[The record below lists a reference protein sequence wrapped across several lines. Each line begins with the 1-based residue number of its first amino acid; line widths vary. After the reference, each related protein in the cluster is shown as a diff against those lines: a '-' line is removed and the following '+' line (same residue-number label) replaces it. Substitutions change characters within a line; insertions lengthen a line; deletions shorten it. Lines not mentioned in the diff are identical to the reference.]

1 MGEYHKERKIFNI
14 GGFRGLDTENKPD
27 KVEPFRATSGKNFII
42 ENESLKTRPSL
53 VNEKIYSVDGNIL
66 GSFLFFGDEIIF
78 TEGDYQGKCR
88 IYISNDNETY
98 YSDGASRNLE
108 KRIFTNLVSFLF
120 NGTKPFFVQEKSCL
134 FVFCINDIYVITR
147 VAKDENYAYVIYRID
162 NKIPFET
169 TDFSDYCSEELYS
182 ELPNA
187 YVPTIQIGDKLFED
201 VNLLSNKRK
210 YQLFSEISDDEYTT
224 YNLIGDYDPIKNG
237 DFAKIKLSLD
247 FYGQN
252 IKDLK
257 SIPVFLGVEGEMAY
271 DYEGDDLNYW
281 IFPNDDTT
289 PRVVEELEETY
300 LATDIW
306 EYLDTD
312 KYLVTPISSK
322 SGLTKEKALTFVMAN
337 KQTIFEYLRDIT
349 FNETQLGIIGNRRV
363 IFKIKLNIEHFFR
376 VVDSTG
382 KLISS
387 GTKKITQKYIYFEK
401 RELEVDSFWRLYN
414 ENYFNGYTDISL
426 SNTFPILYA
435 FVRVPTDKTTSETVS
450 AVENLPETGDA
461 NTATAYYV
469 TEEPK
474 NIYLWSEDI
483 QGYNQICFDYPYT
496 IEPSL
501 YTDDLTETQK
511 QSVIAW
517 FNRVNELEADI
528 LEAQV
533 RVKTSKA
540 ITTYGNRTS
549 NFSSEYTIDTFPYA
563 PLPFANEPSIKRYYN
578 FSDIY
583 YDSNDFFD
591 ADYPYLI
598 GFPREDFIVYVNY
611 YQNGIGSKR
620 FQDIGMYDALFEKID
635 SEISDYINVNHTL
648 GGNYKVR
655 LNISEINLKEHGFFG
670 SGVKYSVYINIT
682 VTASADTT
690 QYYYKHH
697 ILKIT
702 RSSSTSNKLYELYN
716 QDDGLKLKIS
726 NLLINYKNE
735 PAINLELTFS
745 KNEYNRSLI
754 AKSKF
759 GTTFGSENR
768 IFLAGNPDFQH
779 IDRYNA
785 SNDLL
790 GNNDKAQSYELSYF
804 PSKNYRVV
812 GSSSSAINGYVV
824 ATDNQ
829 LYVTKTRA
837 VNDSCLYIRTRTL
850 TDAGFA
856 SFYEYKTNINKTPLN
871 NRCIVNFYNDV
882 LMLTSEGL
890 LAIEIASNILTNERL
905 LKLRSGFINKELIS
919 AVKDTNVWCV
929 EDNSYLYIVVGNNI
943 YVADARYVAKNDQA
957 KIENLSYEIVK
968 WEVEPYLIFARMTD
982 EGLVFYDLNRSYMLS
997 DTGFDEKKVA
1007 FVSGDI
1013 TFDGATV
1020 SINPSIVDELTND
1033 SEIVIEKKAD
1043 SYCRIMALSPTELVA
1058 VNEGTDK
1065 KITFTQEHID
1075 FIELRTGFEI
1085 EELDIYA
1092 YFNADD
1098 ETKVQKIDLVNLR
1111 TFILD
1116 EATTFNGIFVDWY
1129 GKKLYVTKEVG
1140 NTITLKTSRRS
1151 DVNATIIIDTES
1163 LFDKNYIYYIE
1174 KTPIEVEWKSGILDF
1189 GNKLYEKT
1197 MYSLSFYARVCET
1210 GNIFQYG
1217 YRTLRTHKDLTMLN
1231 NLPLANNLSFSES
1244 NFNIFSLTTFENNVI
1259 SKLQKENNFLYI
1271 QFIFKGEGNIEISD
1285 FLVYY
1290 KNNRKNKIVS

>member
-42 ENESLKTRPSL
+42 ENDSLKTRPSL
-53 VNEKIYSVDGNIL
+53 VNEKIYPVDGNII

-88 IYISNDNETY
+88 IYISNDVETY
-98 YSDGASRNLE
+98 YSDGSSRNAE
-108 KRIFTNLVSFLF
+108 ERIFTNLGSFLF
-120 NGTKPFFVQEKSCL
+120 SGTKPFFVQEKSCL
-134 FVFCINDIYVITR
+134 FVFCINDIYVITK

-162 NKIPFET
+162 EKIPFET

-182 ELPNA
+182 ELPYA

-237 DFAKIKLSLD
+237 DFANISLSLD

-252 IKDLK
+252 IKDLE

-271 DYEGDDLNYW
+271 DYESDTVNYW

-289 PRVVEELEETY
+289 PSAVEVLEYTY

-312 KYLVTPISSK
+312 LDTPISSK
-322 SGLTKEKALTFVMAN
+322 SGLTKEKALTFVMSN

-349 FNETQLGIIGNRRV
+349 FNSTQIALIGNKRV

-387 GTKKITQKYIYFEK
+387 GTKKITQKIIYFEK
-401 RELEVDSFWRLYN
+401 RELELDSFWRLYN
-414 ENYFNGYTDISL
+414 ENYFNGYTYVST
-426 SNTFPILYA
+426 SNTFPADYA
-435 FVRVPTDKTTSETVS
+435 FVRVPTDKATPETVS
-450 AVENLPETGDA
+450 AVGNLPAPGDA
-461 NTATAYYV
+461 NTAYYV
-469 TEEPK
+469 TAEPN
-474 NIYLWSEDI
+474 NIYLWSTGI
-483 QGYNQICFDYPYT
+483 GRYAQICFDYPYL
-496 IEPSL
+496 IEPL
-501 YTDDLTETQK
+501 IYTHDLTATQK

-517 FNRVNELEADI
+517 FNRENELPADI

-533 RVKTSKA
+533 RVKTAKA

-549 NFSSEYTIDTFPYA
+549 NFSSKYTNATFPYTSNEDFYGMDYNVSDRYTNYSA
-563 PLPFANEPSIKRYYN
+563 FRNSDFPYLSNEPRS
-578 FSDIY
+578 
-583 YDSNDFFD
+583 
-591 ADYPYLI
+591 
-598 GFPREDFIVYVNY
+598 EDFIVYVWYSQSNLV
-611 YQNGIGSKR
+611 NR
-620 FQDIGMYDALFEKID
+620 FKDIGMYTALLNSIYSQITNQINID
-635 SEISDYINVNHTL
+635 HTISGDYR
-648 GGNYKVR
+648 VR
-655 LNISEINLKEHGFFG
+655 LNINEVSLQNNGLFA

-682 VTASADTT
+682 VTASADTIK
-690 QYYYKHH
+690 YYYKHH
-697 ILKIT
+697 ILKLT
-702 RSSSTSNKLYELYN
+702 RSSATSNKLYELYN

-754 AKSKF
+754 AKNKF

-968 WEVEPYLIFARMTD
+968 WEVEPYLISARMTD

-1013 TFDGATV
+1013 TFSGATV
-1020 SINPSIVDELTND
+1020 SINASIVDELTND

-1043 SYCRIMALSPTELVA
+1043 SHCKIMALSPTELVA
-1058 VNEGTDK
+1058 VDEGTDK

-1075 FIELRTGFEI
+1075 LIELRTGFEI

-1092 YFNADD
+1092 YFNAGAS
-1098 ETKVQKIDLVNLR
+1098 VVFQSIDLVNLT

-1129 GKKLYVTKEVG
+1129 GKKLYVTKAVN

-1151 DVNATIIIDTES
+1151 DINATIFIDTES
-1163 LFDKNYIYYIE
+1163 LFDNNYIYYIE

-1231 NLPLANNLSFSES
+1231 NLPLANNLSFSDS

-1285 FLVYY
+1285 FVVYY

>member
-42 ENESLKTRPSL
+42 ENDSLKTRPSL
-53 VNEKIYSVDGNIL
+53 VNEKIYSVDGNII

-98 YSDGASRNLE
+98 YSDGASRNSE
-108 KRIFTNLVSFLF
+108 HRIFTNLGGFLF

-134 FVFCINDIYVITR
+134 FVFCINDIYVITK
-147 VAKDENYAYVIYRID
+147 VAKDENYAYVIYQID

-182 ELPNA
+182 ELPYA

-210 YQLFSEISDDEYTT
+210 YKLFNKDSDDLYNEY
-224 YNLIGDYDPIKNG
+224 YLLGDYNPDKNG
-237 DFAKIKLSLD
+237 ELSESD
-247 FYGQN
+247 VNVEFYGKN
-252 IKDLK
+252 IN
-257 SIPVFLGVEGEMAY
+257 SIEKIPNFLGVQNELPI
-271 DYEGDDLNYW
+271 DYETETDAFYVFD
-281 IFPNDDTT
+281 FTT
-289 PRVVEELEETY
+289 NQIKDGYT
-300 LATDIW
+300 ATEIW
-306 EYLDTD
+306 EFLDTD
-312 KYLVTPISSK
+312 TDFENPISQVA
-322 SGLTKEKALTFVMAN
+322 GITKAKALKFIISN
-337 KQTIFEYLRDIT
+337 DSNEDITIFEYLQNIDLSSFST
-349 FNETQLGIIGNRRV
+349 AIGEKKA
-363 IFKIKLNIEHFFR
+363 IFKFPIDIEAMYRIKN
-376 VVDSTG
+376 
-382 KLISS
+382 SS
-387 GTKKITQKYIYFEK
+387 GEIVSSANKKIFTMYIYFGYYEIEPLRK
-401 RELEVDSFWRLYN
+401 WILLNSNYVVRPTVTSTTDSFPTSFVLRLPSFERN
-414 ENYFNGYTDISL
+414 SINVD
-426 SNTFPILYA
+426 TF
-435 FVRVPTDKTTSETVS
+435 D
-450 AVENLPETGDA
+450 NLPVEA
-461 NTATAYYV
+461 NVQEDTAYYCEDEND
-469 TEEPK
+469 TL
-474 NIYLWSEDI
+474 YLWSSTEQEFVQACI
-483 QGYNQICFDYPYT
+483 EYPNIVNRPYDAEHYLT
-496 IEPSL
+496 IE
-501 YTDDLTETQK
+501 QK
-511 QSVIAW
+511 KAYINW
-517 FNRVNELEADI
+517 FNTNYTLPSDI
-528 LEAQV
+528 LEAQIRIKTRKV
-533 RVKTSKA
+533 RTVYPLRTYSNLTLPAPLDEDHIAYGRDYAVSNLYNNWQGFSSSTYPTILGVLPDSPGSSNPVIVVEAVYSSESIPTRLKDGGWYVGISQATFSAINEYINDEHLTPGNYNLILHIGEIKTSGGVFQTGYKYSFH
-540 ITTYGNRTS
+540 TTMTVN
-549 NFSSEYTIDTFPYA
+549 A
-563 PLPFANEPSIKRYYN
+563 
-578 FSDIY
+578 
-583 YDSNDFFD
+583 D
-591 ADYPYLI
+591 ADYSVYLYNLHI
-598 GFPREDFIVYVNY
+598 LHLYRQSDAVN
-611 YQNGIGSKR
+611 N
-620 FQDIGMYDALFEKID
+620 LFEL
-635 SEISDYINVNHTL
+635 SYTEEGINAKVI
-648 GGNYKVR
+648 NY
-655 LNISEINLKEHGFFG
+655 
-670 SGVKYSVYINIT
+670 
-682 VTASADTT
+682 
-690 QYYYKHH
+690 
-697 ILKIT
+697 
-702 RSSSTSNKLYELYN
+702 
-716 QDDGLKLKIS
+716 
-726 NLLINYKNE
+726 LINYKNE
-735 PAINLELTFS
+735 PAITITIGFANNS
-745 KNEYNRSLI
+745 YNKNLI
-754 AKSKF
+754 AKTKF
-759 GTTFGSENR
+759 GITFGSENR

-1013 TFDGATV
+1013 TFSGATV
-1020 SINPSIVDELTND
+1020 SINASIVDELTND

-1058 VNEGTDK
+1058 VDEGTDK

-1075 FIELRTGFEI
+1075 LIELRTGFEI
-1085 EELDIYA
+1085 EEIDIYA
-1092 YFNADD
+1092 YFNAG
-1098 ETKVQKIDLVNLR
+1098 ESIVFQSIDLVNLT

-1116 EATTFNGIFVDWY
+1116 EATNFNGIFVDWY
-1129 GKKLYVTKEVG
+1129 GKKLYVTKAVD

-1151 DVNATIIIDTES
+1151 DVNATILIDTES

-1231 NLPLANNLSFSES
+1231 NLPLANNLSFSDS

-1285 FLVYY
+1285 FVVYY